1 MDHCCPN
8 IYVLWFAPF
17 GSSFQMAMMT
27 VVVVA
32 AHTTASSVQHKAH
45 SSAKEKY
52 HINNPGT
59 V

>member
-8 IYVLWFAPF
+8 IYVLWFALF

-32 AHTTASSVQHKAH
+32 YTTAGSV
-45 SSAKEKY
+45 
-52 HINNPGT
+52 
-59 V
+59 